1 MLARRIACSATAW
14 RVWFTPDARRC
25 ARSTFTWRL
34 GEPVDG
40 PWTGVQVRLPAGVAL
55 ADVEREIRQV
65 VDTELA
71 RLPVFRTE
79 LIRGEHPVC

>member
-1 MLARRIACSATAW
+1 
-14 RVWFTPDARRC
+14 
-25 ARSTFTWRL
+25 
-34 GEPVDG
+34 
-40 PWTGVQVRLPAGVAL
+40 VRLPAGVAL